1 MVYAGIPN
9 MSVIRAAT
17 INGAKALGVE
27 DELGSIEVGKIADII
42 IINGDPIEDI
52 KNTRNVKMII
62 KEGEFYDPMMLLNSA
77 KGNIGPKDSED
88 HAEWELKIRPL
99 RAE

>member
-1 MVYAGIPN
+1 
-9 MSVIRAAT
+9 
-17 INGAKALGVE
+17 
-27 DELGSIEVGKIADII
+27 VGKIADII

-77 KGNIGPKDSED
+77 KESIGPKDSED